1 MAFLAKGLEARTAAG
16 GAPRRQM
23 TTALAAREQ
32 TRARYPDADDPV
44 EADGATRTAHLIAQ
58 LL

>member
-1 MAFLAKGLEARTAAG
+1 MGIAQATAI
-16 GAPRRQM
+16 
-23 TTALAAREQ
+23 AREQ

-44 EADGATRTAHLIAQ
+44 QADGATRTAHLIAQ